1 MTDDNKRLVN
11 RAFELKGVTIP
22 IEQLI
27 PTKVL
32 QTHVLK
38 SMKYKQTEISI
49 REIGLI
55 EPPVVFRQKDVSGKY
70 LLLDGHV
77 RVQILENMGQSEV
90 FCLLSTDDESFSYN
104 RMVNRLSAIQE
115 HYMVLK
121 ALERGVS
128 EELLARHLGLD
139 IERIKDKR
147 NLLKG
152 ICEEVVDMLKSRDV
166 PASTLNVM
174 KKMKPMRQIQVAELM
189 IGANN
194 YTNTY
199 AKAMLSLTPIDNLE
213 MQPNLKKEETLSPEQ
228 IASMETE
235 LAQLESEYKIAE
247 QSFGDNVL
255 RMVVYRGY
263 LIRLI
268 ENKEVTEYLSS
279 RYNEIFT
286 EFQRIV
292 ELYATEA

>member
-11 RAFELKGVTIP
+11 KAFELKGVTIP
-22 IEQLI
+22 IEQLL

-32 QTHVLK
+32 QPHVLK
-38 SMKYKQTEISI
+38 SRKYKQTEISI

-77 RVQILENMGQSEV
+77 RVQILENMGHTEV
-90 FCLLSTDDESFSYN
+90 FCLLSTDDETFSYN

-115 HYMVLK
+115 HYMVIK

-139 IERIKDKR
+139 IARIKEKR
-147 NLLKG
+147 NLLNG
-152 ICEEVVDMLKSRDV
+152 ICEEVVDMFKNRDV
-166 PASTLNVM
+166 PAATLNVM

-194 YTNTY
+194 YSNAY
-199 AKAMLSLTPIDNLE
+199 AKAMLSLTPINNLE
-213 MQPNLKKEETLSPEQ
+213 VPPNPKKEESLSPEQ

-247 QSFGDNVL
+247 QSLGTDVL
-255 RMVVYRGY
+255 SMVVYRGY
-263 LIRLI
+263 LSSLI
-268 ENKEVTEYLSS
+268 ENREVAEYLST
-279 RYNEIFT
+279 RYTEIFN
-286 EFQRIV
+286 EFKRIV
-292 ELYATEA
+292 KIHATET